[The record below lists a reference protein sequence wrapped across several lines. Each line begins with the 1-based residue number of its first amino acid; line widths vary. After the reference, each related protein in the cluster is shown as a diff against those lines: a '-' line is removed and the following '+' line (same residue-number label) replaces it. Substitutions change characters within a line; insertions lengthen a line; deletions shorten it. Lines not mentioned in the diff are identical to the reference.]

1 MDKIP
6 VGSVPQLTATNYYVW
21 AMKLEAVLGL
31 KKAKY
36 ILTTNQ
42 PANDAKEREKWDSDN
57 DDVVLIIKLTLS
69 DDQAMQFA
77 SETNAKHLW
86 AKIKET
92 YVGRLEDSKIDATV
106 ELRNISMGDKETA
119 ADYVARARGIA
130 SKCKGLGVNISD
142 RELVYYVV
150 RGLNGKFNRLRN
162 TLKTQREKKLDD
174 VLEDLREEERELNNQ
189 KKRNDAA
196 YAAKDGKRNAG
207 KKCYVCKKPGHLAKT
222 CWHRRSND
230 NDDEKK
236 GRQQDKGRG
245 NQRSDAQQQGRS
257 QQNRQDGRNNRNEKA
272 NEATD
277 DYAFEA
283 DNEDCAGN
291 SCRVSWVLD
300 SGCSSHMIKE
310 KYVANEF
317 IHINGNVF
325 LAGKGNVTK
334 SEGIGSIN
342 SRFEIDNKYGSDVCL
357 IDTLFVPEL
366 RNNLLSIRK
375 LDELGYKVI
384 FSSGLALIY
393 DNNKALV
400 GKGIK
405 NGSKYIIQSEITVDT
420 CFESIANIR
429 CIDSAMLWHK
439 RLAHLNPKYVD
450 KLIKESLVE
459 NANKICKGEIECD
472 SCSMS
477 KLAQKPHKIIEYEVT
492 SKPLELV
499 YVDLCGP
506 MPNDSIKGSRYMM
519 VIVDDYTG
527 MYFVYFLKHK
537 SESLDYFIQFQKKF
551 ENRLETKIKSVRTD
565 NGREFINESFRK
577 HLNESGINHQKTMP
591 FNPQSNG
598 KVERANRVLLD
609 RARTILNDSKLPSE
623 FWAEAIATA
632 CHVSNLTPRK
642 GKANT
647 PFELF
652 FGRKP
657 SLEHLRV
664 FGCVAFFYVP
674 KQHRNKLEPRGEI
687 GIMVGYARN
696 RSGYRIYDIKNHRI
710 IEERTVKFHEN
721 TMGSVFNS
729 IEPSEERPKVLDF
742 ESLFEKTNEE
752 SFDAPL
758 EKEDDIPEVDVDA
771 ESDNDSDITDDEND
785 LFRDININ
793 VNRRGRL
800 RGTTKAAM
808 QIRSQEKQREC
819 EAKLLEQGVRRSK
832 RIAGIGTD
840 NVPGHDVNDYEAN
853 EINDEIIPNDL
864 KEAKED
870 NNSKAGD
877 KFIEKLRAVLELNKT
892 TNKGTFLGME
902 VRQSEKEITISQELY
917 IKTLL
922 TKYGM
927 SDCKP
932 VATPIVPG
940 QDKELDQPDEL
951 IESQVYQELVGELLY
966 LSNKTRPDIT
976 FATSYLSQFNTQPEK
991 RHYIMA
997 KRILR
1002 YLSNTLNYKLHYD
1015 REPGT
1020 LNGSS
1025 DASWGNGMKMKSFSG
1040 GVIQLGKSLIMWHCR
1055 KQKCVADSTC
1065 EAELFAINDLT
1076 KNVKWLIG
1084 LLSELG
1090 FEILYKLPVLIASDS
1105 QLAIDVLKEARSSR
1119 KLRHVLLKVQF
1130 IKDEVAERRVHIYYV
1145 NTDFMKADFL
1155 TKAVTKEK
1163 LVWSSKELNLY

>member
-1 MDKIP
+1 M
-6 VGSVPQLTATNYYVW
+6 
-21 AMKLEAVLGL
+21 
-31 KKAKY
+31 
-36 ILTTNQ
+36 
-42 PANDAKEREKWDSDN
+42 
-57 DDVVLIIKLTLS
+57 
-69 DDQAMQFA
+69 
-77 SETNAKHLW
+77 
-86 AKIKET
+86 
-92 YVGRLEDSKIDATV
+92 
-106 ELRNISMGDKETA
+106 
-119 ADYVARARGIA
+119 
-130 SKCKGLGVNISD
+130 
-142 RELVYYVV
+142 
-150 RGLNGKFNRLRN
+150 
-162 TLKTQREKKLDD
+162 
-174 VLEDLREEERELNNQ
+174 
-189 KKRNDAA
+189 
-196 YAAKDGKRNAG
+196 
-207 KKCYVCKKPGHLAKT
+207 
-222 CWHRRSND
+222 
-230 NDDEKK
+230 
-236 GRQQDKGRG
+236 
-245 NQRSDAQQQGRS
+245 
-257 QQNRQDGRNNRNEKA
+257 
-272 NEATD
+272 
-277 DYAFEA
+277 
-283 DNEDCAGN
+283 
-291 SCRVSWVLD
+291 
-300 SGCSSHMIKE
+300 
-310 KYVANEF
+310 
-317 IHINGNVF
+317 
-325 LAGKGNVTK
+325 
-334 SEGIGSIN
+334 
-342 SRFEIDNKYGSDVCL
+342 
-357 IDTLFVPEL
+357 
-366 RNNLLSIRK
+366 
-375 LDELGYKVI
+375 
-384 FSSGLALIY
+384 
-393 DNNKALV
+393 
-400 GKGIK
+400 
-405 NGSKYIIQSEITVDT
+405 
-420 CFESIANIR
+420 
-429 CIDSAMLWHK
+429 
-439 RLAHLNPKYVD
+439 
-450 KLIKESLVE
+450 
-459 NANKICKGEIECD
+459 
-472 SCSMS
+472 
-477 KLAQKPHKIIEYEVT
+477 
-492 SKPLELV
+492 
-499 YVDLCGP
+499 
-506 MPNDSIKGSRYMM
+506 
-519 VIVDDYTG
+519 
-527 MYFVYFLKHK
+527 
-537 SESLDYFIQFQKKF
+537 
-551 ENRLETKIKSVRTD
+551 
-565 NGREFINESFRK
+565 
-577 HLNESGINHQKTMP
+577 
-591 FNPQSNG
+591 
-598 KVERANRVLLD
+598 
-609 RARTILNDSKLPSE
+609 
-623 FWAEAIATA
+623 
-632 CHVSNLTPRK
+632 
-642 GKANT
+642 
-647 PFELF
+647 
-652 FGRKP
+652 
-657 SLEHLRV
+657 
-664 FGCVAFFYVP
+664 
-674 KQHRNKLEPRGEI
+674 
-687 GIMVGYARN
+687 
-696 RSGYRIYDIKNHRI
+696 
-710 IEERTVKFHEN
+710 
-721 TMGSVFNS
+721 
-729 IEPSEERPKVLDF
+729 
-742 ESLFEKTNEE
+742 
-752 SFDAPL
+752 
-758 EKEDDIPEVDVDA
+758 
-771 ESDNDSDITDDEND
+771 
-785 LFRDININ
+785 
-793 VNRRGRL
+793 RGRL

-864 KEAKED
+864 KEAKEGKDWSNWYKAMEEELESLNSHKVWEIVERPPNSKIIKSKWIYSIKNSSDPKNKIKRFKARLVATGFNQVRHRDYEESYSPVVNIEAWRTLLCIAAKQNMRIRFFDIKTAYLYGSINETVYMEAPLGFEKMISPNKVCKLRKSIYGLPQSGRNWFKRLCQELLNLHLKQLASDSCIFVYNKNNIFICVSTYVDDLSVID